1 MMRGM
6 PIQLFV
12 LTGFLG
18 SGKSTLLQRVL
29 ANAEFA
35 DTALVINE
43 LGSIAIDHDLIGF
56 HQESVF
62 VAPGGCICCT
72 VREDIQ
78 KAIRI
83 LVDKVA
89 QGSIRP
95 FRRLIIETTGLA
107 DPMPLLATLE
117 RYPLARERFTRPLI
131 VTLVDGQ
138 LGSETLGTFSE
149 ARSQVA
155 LAHQIVISKAD
166 VMDAINLHALERRIR
181 SLNRGAPCR
190 GANLRMDSL
199 EHVFAGGEALQDA
212 RSFAAQVDAEVFAA
226 PEDTV
231 HTDRIQSVSLVLD
244 ERLSWNGF
252 SVWLTAMLHCYGD
265 RILRFKAILATEES
279 DRPLVLQAAQH
290 VVYEPY
296 HLMAWPSE
304 DRRSRFVFI
313 LKDLDPCRV
322 KQSLLAVQ
330 AMAKGEPG
338 QPLGLKLIGAG
349 SVIGGR
355 PVRRASTPAW
365 MKG

>member
-1 MMRGM
+1 MERGT
-6 PIQLFV
+6 PIQLFI

-18 SGKSTLLQRVL
+18 SGKSTLLQRLL
-29 ANAEFA
+29 ANKEFE

-43 LGSIAIDHDLIGF
+43 LGSIPIDHHLVGF

-83 LVDKVA
+83 LLGNVA
-89 QGSIRP
+89 QGLIRP

-107 DPMPLLATLE
+107 NPVPLLATLE

-131 VTLVDGQ
+131 ITLVDGQ
-138 LGSETLGTFSE
+138 LGSETLGTFPE

-155 LAHQIVISKAD
+155 LAHRIVISKT
-166 VMDAINLHALERRIR
+166 DAIDATNLSALERHVR

-190 GANLRMDSL
+190 GANLRTDNL
-199 EHVFAGGEALQDA
+199 EDVFDGGEALQDA
-212 RSFAAQVDAEVFAA
+212 QRFAAQVDAEVFAA
-226 PEDTV
+226 PEETV
-231 HTDRIQSVSLVLD
+231 HADRIQSLSLVLE
-244 ERLSWNGF
+244 ERLSWNGLA
-252 SVWLTAMLHCYGD
+252 VWLTAMLHCNGD

-279 DRPLVLQAAQH
+279 ERPLVLQAAQH

-296 HLMAWPSE
+296 HLAAWPSA

-313 LKDLDPCRV
+313 LKDLDPRRL

-330 AMAKGEPG
+330 ALAKGELR
-338 QPLGLKLIGAG
+338 QPSDIKLVGAG

-355 PVRRASTPAW
+355 PVRRASAPAW